1 MPSFPALLSTGTAYV
16 AQGPRRIYIVP
27 SIANPA
33 SPTRAELTAGT
44 DVSQNVT
51 AMSGWAPNQNFA
63 NRSVIGSATVGQ
75 IAGTANFPAQSLSFE
90 AGANS
95 VDVRAL
101 LVWTQPPTATFVVI
115 LPEGDIPTTSATKMN
130 VFKVLIGVV
139 APQNVFG
146 DTESQID
153 VAFGVLSANMGVTIP
168 ANP

>member
-1 MPSFPALLSTGTAYV
+1 MPSFPPLLSTGTSYV
-16 AQGPRRIYIVP
+16 AQGVRRIYIVA

-63 NRSVIGSATVGQ
+63 NRSVIGSAIVGQ
-75 IAGTANFPAQSLSFE
+75 ISGTANFPAQSLSFE
-90 AGANS
+90 SGQNS
-95 VDVRAL
+95 VDVRSL

-115 LPEGDIPTTSATKMN
+115 LPEGDIAGQKMN

-146 DTESQID
+146 DTEAQID
-153 VAFGVLSANMGVTIP
+153 VAFGVLSANMGVAIP